1 MDDFMAMFQGFSGV
15 LAPKMVISP
24 ENGDFSG
31 ETKNF
36 ES

>member
-1 MDDFMAMFQGFSGV
+1 MDDFMAMFQGFSRV
-15 LAPKMVISP
+15 LAPKMVISL

-36 ES
+36 DS